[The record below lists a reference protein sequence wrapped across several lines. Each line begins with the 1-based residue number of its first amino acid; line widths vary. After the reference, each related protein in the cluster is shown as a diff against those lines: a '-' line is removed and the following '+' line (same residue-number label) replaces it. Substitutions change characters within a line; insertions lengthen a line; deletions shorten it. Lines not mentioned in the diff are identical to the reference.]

1 MYKKISSLIMTIAFA
16 AVLTVNTFAYSNM
29 YSSNSNIPD
38 FSEVTGATMTSKEYA
53 LGGTLYFYTTP
64 ITAVESGDFRCVNW
78 LYEYASMLNENGYK
92 VYDSTFFNDDTDSI
106 NIYFYNPNKGLF
118 VQLFCAELGCAV
130 LISNNSL

>member
-1 MYKKISSLIMTIAFA
+1 MYKRISALIMSIVFTAI
-16 AVLTVNTFAYSNM
+16 LTVNTFAYSNM

-53 LGGTLYFYTTP
+53 LGGTLYLYDIP
-64 ITAVESGDFRCVNW
+64 ITDTASGDFRCVNW
-78 LYEYASMLNENGYK
+78 LYEYASILNENGYK
-92 VYDSTFFNDDTDSI
+92 VYKSTFFNTDDSI

-118 VQLFCAELGCAV
+118 VQLFCAKYGCIV